1 MNDPVK
7 SAIAWEVLLRSGE
20 ATTTERAHFDSWR
33 QASAANES
41 AWQSLQRKLGPFR
54 QLADSGAHA
63 SRDALLHA
71 DLPRRRALKAGL
83 KTGLGLALIGT
94 FGYRSL
100 HSLGYDATFR
110 TGTGEQRTI
119 ALGPD
124 ANARLDAGSS
134 LYRVGASAGDAWR
147 LDAGCVLVDAALR
160 AEDATLVT
168 ATAHG
173 SFALRRGR
181 YSLGVFDDHSLL
193 AVAQGEGTLALGDGS
208 RHVLRAGQTLRFS
221 AGRLREA
228 RESVAMALAWTG
240 AMLMASDQAVGD
252 VLSVLRRY
260 RPGVIRASEAA
271 ARRRVSGVFNLRD
284 PDGVLRQL
292 AEALPLRVDMY
303 GDYLVLIREA

>member
-1 MNDPVK
+1 MK

-20 ATTTERAHFDSWR
+20 ATATERAHFDRWR

-41 AWQSLQRKLGPFR
+41 AWQSLQRKLSPFR
-54 QLADSGAHA
+54 QLADGDAHA

-83 KTGLGLALIGT
+83 KSTLGLAMLGT
-94 FGYRSL
+94 FGYRAV
-100 HSLGYDATFR
+100 HTLGYDATFR
-110 TGTGEQRTI
+110 TGIGEQRTV

-124 ANARLDAGSS
+124 TSVRLDAGSS
-134 LYRVGASAGDAWR
+134 LYRVGAPAGGAWR

-160 AEDATLVT
+160 ADDATLVT
-168 ATAHG
+168 ATTHG
-173 SFALRRGR
+173 SFALRHGR
-181 YSLGVFDDHSLL
+181 YSLGVYDDHSLL
-193 AVAQGEGTLALGDGS
+193 AVAQGEGTLALADGS
-208 RHVLRAGQTLRFS
+208 RQLLRAGQTLRFT
-221 AGRLREA
+221 GQRLREA

-240 AMLMASDQAVGD
+240 AMLMVSDQAVGD

-260 RPGVIRASEAA
+260 RAGVIRASEAA

-292 AEALPLRVDMY
+292 AEALPLHIERY
-303 GDYLVLIREA
+303 GDYLVLIGEA